1 MSLPAAAPIRVRG
14 RVLLVQP
21 LKDGQF
27 GVTVGPGPH
36 VYWYSTWEPP
46 RLGQRV
52 ELGGLVTVQSQLG
65 KGTISVLQ
73 DVDLEVLGGS
83 YATRVVAPH
92 WVARVR
98 GAMARPLYAY
108 QENGAAWMAQ
118 RLAAGRGAMLSDD
131 PGCGKT
137 PQTIAA
143 ICATGMFPALIV
155 CPNNIKRN
163 WAREFGWATDPP
175 SVEILQGKQGRLPLA
190 DVIIVN
196 YELLSGRERQLA
208 SLGCSVVVFD
218 EGQLLKD
225 SKPGPHHRAA
235 VATRLAHWI
244 GRVLLLTG
252 TPIMNDAE
260 ELWRLLHLVDPKEW
274 DDFQEYAERYCRQL
288 SNDEAAAMPRPA
300 RNLVTKFGRVERLDE
315 LHARV
320 QTLMLRRQRSEIL
333 VDLPKKSRRS
343 VLIQLEP
350 KDMKAYREVE
360 KDVVLWLRQQ
370 GRDAS
375 ARAASRAIAIRKLT
389 LLRHIAAVG
398 ADPMRDPG
406 GKMRRA
412 VPEYLAKWFDR
423 AELEPLLVFAFHTD
437 ALELLRNESRRL
449 GIRLATIRSHDDPLT
464 RERAV
469 DAFNGG
475 YADIFVAPIESA
487 GVGLNLHIR
496 CCNALFIER
505 LWTPAR
511 LIQAEGRLERIG
523 QMRPVTITYLDAAD
537 TVDEHLAAVLDG
549 KQVLI
554 KRVVDDQEA
563 DKEGFAIVDAVTE
576 RLAS

>member
-1 MSLPAAAPIRVRG
+1 MNAPATIRVRG

-27 GVTVGPGPH
+27 GVTVGPGSNI
-36 VYWYSTWEPP
+36 YWYTAWEPP

-52 ELGGLVTVQSQLG
+52 ELGGIITARSPIG
-65 KGTISVLQ
+65 NGGSISVLR

-83 YATRVVAPH
+83 YATRVVAPQ

-98 GAMARPLYAY
+98 AAMARPFYAY

-118 RLAAGRGAMLSDD
+118 RLAAGRGSLLADD
-131 PGCGKT
+131 PGIGKSA
-137 PQTIAA
+137 QTIGA

-155 CPNNIKRN
+155 CPNSIKRN
-163 WAREFGWATDPP
+163 WAREFGWAAEPP
-175 SVEILQGKQGRLPLA
+175 SVEILSGRQGRHPIA
-190 DVIIVN
+190 DVVIIN
-196 YELLSGRERQLA
+196 YEILSGRERQLA
-208 SLGCSVVVFD
+208 SMGFRVVAFD
-218 EGQLLKD
+218 EAQLLKD
-225 SKPGPHHRAA
+225 SKPGPHHRAS

-244 GRVLLLTG
+244 GRALLLTG
-252 TPIMNDAE
+252 TPVMNDGD
-260 ELWRLLHLVDPKEW
+260 ELWRLLHMIDPKEW
-274 DDFQEYAERYCRQL
+274 PDFQTYAERYCREPT
-288 SNDEAAAMPRPA
+288 NDEAASQARPA
-300 RNLVTKFGRVERLDE
+300 RRIVTKFGRVEHLDE

-320 QTLMLRRQRSEIL
+320 QTLMLRRQRKEVL
-333 VDLPKKSRRS
+333 VDLPPKSRHS
-343 VLIQLEP
+343 VLVQLEP
-350 KDMKAYREVE
+350 KDMKAYKEVA

-398 ADPMRDPG
+398 TDPSREPG

-412 VPEYLAKWFDR
+412 VPEYLSRWFDR
-423 AELEPLLVFAFHTD
+423 TEIEPLLVFAYHTD
-437 ALELLRNESRRL
+437 ALELLRAESRRL
-449 GIRLATIRSHDDPLT
+449 GIRLATIRGNDDPAT

-487 GVGLNLHIR
+487 GVGLNLHHR
-496 CCNALFIER
+496 CSNALFIER
-505 LWTPAR
+505 LWTPSR
-511 LIQAEGRLERIG
+511 LIQAEDRLHRIG
-523 QMRPVTITYLDAAD
+523 SQRPVVITYLDAAD